1 MSDKGSVRRKE
12 CRVEEAVAR
21 TEDRMFSDNK
31 AEWWLRAVEELYS
44 SPGTRNLKGPRGER

>member
-1 MSDKGSVRRKE
+1 
-12 CRVEEAVAR
+12 
-21 TEDRMFSDNK
+21 MFSDNK